1 MMEKMIQKKT
11 MLPKKTKKQEKN
23 KKKTRK
29 KQKYRKINSFYFY
42 LKNILLLYYIYN
54 GSI

>member
-1 MMEKMIQKKT
+1 MMEKMIQKKNNV
-11 MLPKKTKKQEKN
+11 TKKNKKKQKN